1 MKILISEQQ
10 VKKVLLELNDTKH
23 MAERLVER
31 CLHEKLSIALVRKI
45 ELGHG
50 QTREQIDKVGNYTFS
65 DSDKNELKEK
75 ILQIFSYDYNK
86 KSYGVV
92 LQRFDIK
99 RRFDK
104 IEFFGE
110 TSKKMA
116 LDHMNQRGC
125 GLYFVDFDDDKFD
138 IYNREKYADSLAL
151 IIRDNNAITPMWGMA
166 KKFENKD
173 FFRTDY
179 IITKIQSLIK
189 NGATKSVDVPK
200 RIKDLLSANSKPEE
214 KTPEDVAPEETPVTQ
229 DVDNNDVENN
239 NTK

>member
-1 MKILISEQQ
+1 ME
-10 VKKVLLELNDTKH
+10 H
-23 MAERLVER
+23 
-31 CLHEKLSIALVRKI
+31 
-45 ELGHG
+45 
-50 QTREQIDKVGNYTFS
+50 IDKVGYYTFTEME
-65 DSDKNELKEK
+65 KNELREK
-75 ILQIFSYDYNK
+75 MLQIFSYDYNK

-239 NTK
+239 ITK